1 MDTLD
6 TDTETVEY
14 IDEDIIEDKK
24 NALRAGV
31 RKRRARLTEN
41 QRSAY
46 AEQWA
51 KTVTRFIGKADI
63 MAAYVSVGDEPP
75 TRLLCDNLLTRGV
88 KILLPKL
95 GPTLKREWAWYRG
108 AEDLSV
114 QAPGRP
120 PEPSG
125 RSLPSEVLADVQVLI
140 IPALLV
146 DQYGHRLG
154 QGGGW
159 YDRIL
164 KRVRPS
170 TKIGAM
176 VYPWEFV
183 EEPMPQDDMDMRVTH
198 VILPDSIETCCP
210 PHLS

>member
-1 MDTLD
+1 MDTLEAD
-6 TDTETVEY
+6 T
-14 IDEDIIEDKK
+14 IEENKDS
-24 NALRAGV
+24 LRAGV
-31 RKRRARLTEN
+31 RRRRSHLSQS
-41 QRSAY
+41 QRNAY

-51 KTVTRFIGKADI
+51 QTVTQFIGKADI
-63 MAAYVSVGDEPP
+63 IAAYVSVGDEPP
-75 TRLLCDNLLTRGV
+75 THALLDSLLARGV

-140 IPALLV
+140 IPALMV
-146 DQYGHRLG
+146 DRYGHRLG

-164 KRVRPS
+164 KLVRPGI
-170 TKIGAM
+170 KVGAM
-176 VYPWEFV
+176 VYPEEFIDA
-183 EEPMPQDDMDMRVTH
+183 PLPQDDMDMRVTH
-198 VILPDSIETCCP
+198 VILPDSIEACAP
-210 PHLS
+210 PEHS

>member
-1 MDTLD
+1 MDIFDTATL
-6 TDTETVEY
+6 EF

-24 NALRAGV
+24 NALRADV
-31 RKRRARLTEN
+31 RKRRSRLSES
-41 QRSAY
+41 QRTAY

-51 KTVTRFIGKADI
+51 QTVTRFIGKADI
-63 MAAYVSVGDEPP
+63 VAAYVSVGNEPP
-75 TRLLCDNLLTRGV
+75 THALLDSLLAKGV

-140 IPALLV
+140 IPALTV
-146 DQYGHRLG
+146 DRYGHRLG

-164 KRVRPS
+164 KRVRS
-170 TKIGAM
+170 GTKVGAM

-183 EEPMPQDDMDMRVTH
+183 EDTMPQDDMDMRVTH
-198 VILPDSIETCCP
+198 VILPESIEACCP
-210 PHLS
+210 PRPS

>member
-1 MDTLD
+1 MDVLD
-6 TDTETVEY
+6 ADT
-14 IDEDIIEDKK
+14 IEESKSS
-24 NALRAGV
+24 LRAGV
-31 RKRRARLTEN
+31 RYRRTQLTEN
-41 QRSAY
+41 QRNEY
-46 AEQWA
+46 AQQWA
-51 KTVTRFIGKADI
+51 KTVKRFVGKAEI
-63 MAAYVSVGDEPP
+63 VAAYVSVGNEPS
-75 TRLLCDNLLTRGV
+75 TRLVCDNLLTAGV

-114 QAPGRP
+114 QAPGLP

-125 RSLPSEVLADVQVLI
+125 RSLPSEVLADVQALI

-164 KRVRPS
+164 KRVRPG

-176 VYPWEFV
+176 VYPDEFIS
-183 EEPMPQDDMDMRVTH
+183 EPLPQDDMDMRVTH
-198 VILPDSIETCCP
+198 VILPNSIEQ
-210 PHLS
+210 LSAKL